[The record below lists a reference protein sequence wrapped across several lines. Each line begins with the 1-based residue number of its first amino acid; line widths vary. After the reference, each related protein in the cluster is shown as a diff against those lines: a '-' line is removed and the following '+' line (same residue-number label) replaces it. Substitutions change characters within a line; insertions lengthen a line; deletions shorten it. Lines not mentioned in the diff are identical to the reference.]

1 MDTYEIEY
9 RVGTSRAILLVKAS
23 SEFEAQCIAEREHG
37 IEFGLQINVRKIS
50 I

>member
-9 RVGTSRAILLVKAS
+9 KVGTSRAVLLIKAS
-23 SEFEAQCIAEREHG
+23 SVFEAQCIAEREHG
-37 IEFGLQINVRKIS
+37 IELGLQLNIRKIS